1 MRCSI
6 SYPTR
11 RSTRTV
17 RGCDPYRRR
26 WIMRPHRI
34 AVLVLLL
41 ALLPT
46 DRVFAQDPDPA
57 DGPVFVARDVEPT
70 LENTEELKHIL
81 RRVYP
86 SGYRDT
92 GLDVTTILWVYV
104 EADGRVGS
112 CEVLRSSGYV
122 VFDRAAEQLAE
133 CMLFTP
139 ALRDN
144 EPLGVWIH
152 QAVHFKS
159 GDSGNFGEGP
169 AMVADDVVRSR
180 DSAQNR
186 QEDDKP

>member
-1 MRCSI
+1 M
-6 SYPTR
+6 PGL
-11 RSTRTV
+11 RSLI
-17 RGCDPYRRR
+17 P
-26 WIMRPHRI
+26 
-34 AVLVLLL
+34 VLVLL

-70 LENTEELKHIL
+70 IANGGELSHVL

-86 SGYRDT
+86 AGYRDT

-104 EADGRVGS
+104 ARDGSVGAS
-112 CEVLRSSGYV
+112 EVLKSSGYD
-122 VFDRAAEQLAE
+122 VFDRAAEQVAE
-133 CMLFTP
+133 AMVFEP
-139 ALRDN
+139 ALRDS
-144 EPLGVWIH
+144 EPVAVWMH

-159 GDSGNFGEGP
+159 GDSGRFLEGP
-169 AMVADDVVRSR
+169 AMVADDVVQSR